1 MLQNA
6 TVVIYYFHVV
16 FEMVTQQNDLR
27 ELLRILE
34 RRLGLVDERAKAC
47 CGITLAQCHALVEI
61 GRAGALSLNELATLL
76 GLDKSTTSR
85 TVDHLVRQG
94 QVIRQTDTRSRRS
107 VVIRLTG
114 DGQDLFHTIED
125 GMDQYFRKLQAVIPE
140 ARQAEVLDSLRLLV
154 SSISQLDSDADCACP
169 S

>member
-1 MLQNA
+1 M
-6 TVVIYYFHVV
+6 TTERI
-16 FEMVTQQNDLR
+16 ELR

-34 RRLGLVDERAKAC
+34 RRLGMVDESKKAC
-47 CGITLAQCHALVEI
+47 CGITLAQCHALVEV
-61 GRAGALSLNELATLL
+61 GRAEALSLNELAELL

-94 QVIRQTDTRSRRS
+94 QVVRQTDTCCRRS
-107 VVIRLTG
+107 VVIQLTEN
-114 DGQDLFHTIED
+114 GQTLFHSIED
-125 GMDQYFRKLQAVIPE
+125 RMDHYFRQLQAIIPE

-154 SSISQLDSDADCACP
+154 SAISQLDADTDCACT